1 MNRILPMILAVAL
14 FMENM
19 DSTVIATALPVIA
32 ADLGTSPVALKLA
45 LTAYLVSLAIF
56 IPVSAFMADRFGA
69 RRVFR
74 IAIAVFMLGSLAC
87 AVANSLGAFVAARF
101 LQGMGGAMMT
111 PIARLILVRAT
122 RKEDLVNAMAW
133 LTIPALFGPFAG
145 PPLGGF
151 ITTWFSW
158 HWIFLINLPI
168 GLLGIVLA
176 GRYLPETERTE
187 TGRIDWRGFVLA
199 GVAASGVVFGL
210 SVISL
215 PALPPVVGMAALVAG
230 IVSAVLYMR
239 HARHAPA
246 PLLDLTLFREPAFRA
261 TITGLLLFRIGSG
274 ATPFL
279 LPLLFQLSFGMSA
292 FQSGMV
298 TFAGAGGALIM
309 KFAAAPILRAVGF
322 RTTIVLAVLLS
333 AAIIAASALFTGQ
346 TPWLV
351 LVGVLLAGGLA
362 RSLFFTSASAL
373 TFSGLGPEQAAQA
386 TAISAVN
393 QQVAIA
399 LGVALAGLILEATG
413 TITGNGFDST
423 AFATAFVL
431 VGLVAA
437 SAILP
442 FLGLPGETSAEM
454 SGHRRHGAG
463 GQAPVSSVPPASSAL
478 RPLKSRANR

>member
-176 GRYLPETERTE
+176 GRYLPETETHNA
-187 TGRIDWRGFVLA
+187 GRIDWRGFCLA
-199 GVAASGVVFGL
+199 GLAASGVVFGL
-210 SVISL
+210 SVVSL
-215 PALPPVVGMAALVAG
+215 PALPPAVGLAALVAG

-239 HARHAPA
+239 HARRTPA

-261 TITGLLLFRIGSG
+261 TVTGLLLFRIGSG

-279 LPLLFQLSFGMSA
+279 LPLLFQLSFGMTA

-309 KFAAAPILRAVGF
+309 KFAAAPILRALGF
-322 RTTIVLAVLLS
+322 RTTILLAVLSS
-333 AAIIAASALFTGQ
+333 AAIIAASALFTGE

-373 TFSGLGPEQAAQA
+373 TFSGLKPEQAAQA

-393 QQVAIA
+393 QQVAVA
-399 LGVALAGLILEATG
+399 LGVALAGLVLEATG
-413 TITGNGFDST
+413 AITGNGFDSL

-442 FLGLPGETSAEM
+442 FLGLPGETGADM
-454 SGHRRHGAG
+454 SGHRRHAAG
-463 GQAPVSSVPPASSAL
+463 GQAPASSSSASVA
-478 RPLKSRANR
+478 RPLKSRASR

>member
-1 MNRILPMILAVAL
+1 MNRMLPMILAVAL

-74 IAIAVFMLGSLAC
+74 MAIAVFMLGSLAC
-87 AVANSLGAFVAARF
+87 AIAGSLGAFVAARF

-158 HWIFLINLPI
+158 HWIFLINIPI
-168 GLLGIVLA
+168 GLAGIVLA
-176 GRYLPETERTE
+176 GRYLPETDRHDA
-187 TGRIDWRGFVLA
+187 GRIDWKGFLLA

-215 PALPPVVGMAALVAG
+215 PALPPVVGMAALAAG
-230 IVSAVLYMR
+230 ILSGVLYVR
-239 HARHAPA
+239 HARRSPA

-298 TFAGAGGALIM
+298 TFAGAGGALVM
-309 KFAAAPILRAVGF
+309 KFAAAPILRALGF
-322 RTTIVLAVLLS
+322 RTTIVLAILAS
-333 AAIIAASALFTGQ
+333 AAIIAASALFTQG

-351 LVGVLLAGGLA
+351 LVSVLLAGGLA

-373 TFSGLGPEQAAQA
+373 TFSGLKPEQAAQA
-386 TAISAVN
+386 TAISSVN

-399 LGVALAGLILEATG
+399 LGVALAGLVLEATG
-413 TITGNGFDST
+413 SITGNGFDST
-423 AFATAFVL
+423 AFAAAFIL

-437 SAILP
+437 SAVLP
-442 FLGLPGETSAEM
+442 FLRLPGETGADM
-454 SGHRRHGAG
+454 SGHRRHTAI
-463 GQAPVSSVPPASSAL
+463 QAASVPSASSPSPMT
-478 RPLKSRANR
+478 RPLKSRASR

>member
-69 RRVFR
+69 KRVFR
-74 IAIAVFMLGSLAC
+74 VAIAVFMAGSLAC
-87 AVANSLGAFVAARF
+87 AVAGSLGAFVGSRF

-111 PIARLILVRAT
+111 PLARLILVRAT
-122 RKEDLVNAMAW
+122 PKNDLVNAMAW

-168 GLLGIVLA
+168 GLAGILLATRFLPDTETKDAGTIDWKGFILA
-176 GRYLPETERTE
+176 GL
-187 TGRIDWRGFVLA
+187 
-199 GVAASGVVFGL
+199 AASGVVFGL

-215 PALPPVVGMAALVAG
+215 PALPPVVGVAALVTG
-230 IVSAVLYMR
+230 IVSGVLYVR
-239 HARHAPA
+239 HARRATA
-246 PLLDLTLFREPAFRA
+246 PLLDLKLFREPAFRA

-298 TFAGAGGALIM
+298 TFAGAGGALVM
-309 KFAAAPILRAVGF
+309 KFVAAPILRALGF
-322 RTTIVLAVLLS
+322 RTTILLAILS
-333 AAIIAASALFTGQ
+333 AAGIIAASALFTGT

-351 LVGVLLAGGLA
+351 LVGVLLSGGLA

-373 TFSGLGPEQAAQA
+373 TFSGLRPEQAAQA
-386 TAISAVN
+386 TAISSVN
-393 QQVAIA
+393 QQVAVA

-413 TITGNGFDST
+413 TFTGNGFDAT
-423 AFATAFVL
+423 AFSTAFVL
-431 VGLVAA
+431 VGLVSA
-437 SAILP
+437 SAVIP
-442 FLGLPGETSAEM
+442 FLALPGEAGAEM
-454 SGHRRHGAG
+454 SGHRK
-463 GQAPVSSVPPASSAL
+463 GQAALQAAALSPSASSA
-478 RPLKSRANR
+478 RPLKSRASR